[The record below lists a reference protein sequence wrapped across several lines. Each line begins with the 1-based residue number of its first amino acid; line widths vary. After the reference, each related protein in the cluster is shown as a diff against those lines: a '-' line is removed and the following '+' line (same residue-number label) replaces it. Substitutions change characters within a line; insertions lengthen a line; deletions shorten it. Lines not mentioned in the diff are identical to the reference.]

1 MISSGRGCELEERSV
16 RPEKRG
22 ESEVIPG
29 VAHPSLVFGI
39 RWQAVL
45 ARACGRRAWVLVE
58 MLAPLCVVLLPPP
71 LQQHFVFDA
80 SSRD

>member
-29 VAHPSLVFGI
+29 VAHPLFVFGI
-39 RWQAVL
+39 RWPAVP
-45 ARACGRRAWVLVE
+45 ARLSGQVGLRQESLRCYRVE
-58 MLAPLCVVLLPPP
+58 LLLPP

-80 SSRD
+80 RSRD